1 MLNQKEILSI
11 TSISIVLAVIVS
23 LVDPWKWGFFYISLG
38 TIILVILINV
48 LAKKMMAYFFQS
60 EIEVKTWEFSRFIH
74 YNPIKKT
81 MYGHMPHQKLKSSFP
96 AGFFLPLII
105 KFLSMGLINWMACL
119 TFDVKGTIYRTA
131 RKWQL
136 YQYAEVTEDEMAW
149 IAFAGIMANIFLA
162 IIGYMI
168 NAPLFAKLNL
178 HFAFWSSIPL
188 GELDGT
194 KMFFGRKTLFV
205 TAIILSSLGLV
216 LSMVII

>member
-1 MLNQKEILSI
+1 
-11 TSISIVLAVIVS
+11 
-23 LVDPWKWGFFYISLG
+23 
-38 TIILVILINV
+38 
-48 LAKKMMAYFFQS
+48 
-60 EIEVKTWEFSRFIH
+60 
-74 YNPIKKT
+74 
-81 MYGHMPHQKLKSSFP
+81 MPHQKLKSSFP